1 MATDTRV
8 YHSRHK
14 TTGKVRLLRAI
25 SRASAYRHVA
35 EDEFELSIAS
45 QDQLIEAMQSGVKVE
60 DVKAEPAETP
70 TA

>member
-45 QDQLIEAMQSGVKVE
+45 QDQLIDAMNAGVKVE
-60 DVKAEPAETP
+60 DVKVEAEPSAT
-70 TA
+70 